1 MNRETAT
8 NSETARYGVIFGNGY
23 NSASQTAR
31 LIILDVEDGSE
42 IAVLDTGVG
51 DTSNPN
57 GLAMPFLLDEN
68 GDGTVDIAYAGD
80 LQGNLWKFD
89 ISTTGT
95 GDPGNAWNAINFGTN
110 KNPAALYQAL
120 DDGGTPQP
128 ITTRPVL
135 VHHPDSGFVVLF
147 GTGKYIE
154 IVYNFVGDNPQVQ
167 TFYCI
172 RYKHPGKSSDKVTA
186 GRSDLV
192 EQQILDDIDVFA
204 DLNDPA
210 TPSDPSDDTLV
221 NTARVVS
228 ENTVDYA
235 SKDGWFIDLLTPPPN
250 APVAEGERVVANPLT
265 RFGRAIFTTFIPPS
279 SPCSG
284 GGSAVLMEVDAIN
297 GGRLENSVF
306 DLNDDGIID
315 ASDFVGYGS
324 TQVPAS
330 GIFIPGT
337 LASPSVLS
345 ADDASVEYKL
355 TSGISGEVT
364 TTKESTGGLTVGRQS
379 WRQIR

>member
-1 MNRETAT
+1 M
-8 NSETARYGVIFGNGY
+8 
-23 NSASQTAR
+23 
-31 LIILDVEDGSE
+31 
-42 IAVLDTGVG
+42 
-51 DTSNPN
+51 
-57 GLAMPFLLDEN
+57 
-68 GDGTVDIAYAGD
+68 
-80 LQGNLWKFD
+80 
-89 ISTTGT
+89 
-95 GDPGNAWNAINFGTN
+95 
-110 KNPAALYQAL
+110 YQAN
-120 DDGGTPQP
+120 DGGSPATLQP
-128 ITTRPVL
+128 ITIRPV
-135 VHHPDSGFVVLF
+135 VVNHPDGGFVVLF

-154 IVYNFVGDNPQVQ
+154 IGDNVVGATPQVQ
-167 TFYCI
+167 TFYGI
-172 RYKHPGKSSDKVTA
+172 RDKNTGSTSGTGSDEVTA
-186 GRSDLV
+186 GRGDLV

-210 TPSDPSDDTLV
+210 TPGDPSDDTLV

-228 ENTVDYA
+228 ENDVDYT

-250 APVAEGERVVANPLT
+250 APVAEGERLIANPLT
-265 RFGRAIFTTFIPPS
+265 RFGRAIFITFIPPT
-279 SPCSG
+279 SPCEE